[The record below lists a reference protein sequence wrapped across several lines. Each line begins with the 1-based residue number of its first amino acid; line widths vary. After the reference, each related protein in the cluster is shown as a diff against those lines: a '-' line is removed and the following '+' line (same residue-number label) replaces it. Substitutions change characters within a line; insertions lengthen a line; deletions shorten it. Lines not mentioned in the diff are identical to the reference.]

1 MKTKFDYIFGLG
13 GIAVGLVGIG
23 YALGTR
29 KKMND
34 ICAKIDKSIDD
45 LVADID
51 VDLSNIM
58 VDAAV
63 EKAADREASIAV
75 SRAIKE
81 IKYDT
86 ECEMRKEVKSAVTV
100 HSSEIKDSVGK
111 EIEKQVSRI
120 RIDDMKEEVIE
131 KAKQQVANKL
141 DKNLDGILEKF
152 NGDLSNISKIYQ
164 SIASAMSK

>member
-13 GIAVGLVGIG
+13 GVAVGLVGIG

-34 ICAKIDKSIDD
+34 ICARIDKSIDD
-45 LVADID
+45 LAADI
-51 VDLSNIM
+51 VIDLSDM
-58 VDAAV
+58 VVNEAV
-63 EKAADREASIAV
+63 EKAADREARIAV
-75 SRAIKE
+75 TRAIKE

-86 ECEMRKEVKSAVTV
+86 ECEMRKEVKSAVTI

-111 EIEKQVSRI
+111 EIEQQVSRI
-120 RIDDMKEEVIE
+120 RIDDMKEEVVE
-131 KAKQQVANKL
+131 KAKQQVASKL

-152 NGDLSNISKIYQ
+152 NGDLTNISKIYQ
-164 SIASAMSK
+164 SIASAMGK